1 MLQNNNSTV
10 STSGPIVVD
19 EEATT
24 FLNENNVGTAR
35 LRTLSSTSAKKPVRK
50 YSSNRRPSGRGRS
63 KRNTNTTHVPLDL
76 SNYSNPSRLD
86 IVLPEF
92 IVDHVEAFSN
102 NRSSIDEVIQSE
114 EERASAHQELEKKI
128 KDAMEAMKLLEESY
142 KQLYEQIDQ
151 ARNLFPASDPT
162 RKSLDDI
169 LTSAT
174 IPKDILKDDQVLS
187 ERWNDS
193 SLTPAYAGS

>member
-1 MLQNNNSTV
+1 MN
-10 STSGPIVVD
+10 D
-19 EEATT
+19 
-24 FLNENNVGTAR
+24 NNVGTAR
-35 LRTLSSTSAKKPVRK
+35 LRTLSSTSTAAKKPARK

-63 KRNTNTTHVPLDL
+63 KRNTNSTDVPLDL
-76 SNYSNPSRLD
+76 SNYSKPSRLD

-114 EERASAHQELEKKI
+114 EDRASAHQELEKKI
-128 KDAMEAMKLLEESY
+128 KNAMDAMKLLAESY
-142 KQLYEQIDQ
+142 KNLYEQIDQ
-151 ARNLFPASDPT
+151 ARNLFPDSDPT

-174 IPKDILKDDQVLS
+174 TPKDILKDDSVLS
-187 ERWNDS
+187 RTWDDS
-193 SLTPAYAGS
+193 HLTSADAGS